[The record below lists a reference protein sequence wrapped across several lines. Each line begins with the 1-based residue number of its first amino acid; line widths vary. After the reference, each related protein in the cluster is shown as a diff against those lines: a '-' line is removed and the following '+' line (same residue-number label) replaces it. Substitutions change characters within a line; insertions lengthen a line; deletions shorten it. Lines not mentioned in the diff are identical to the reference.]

1 MMSWNRGWSAAF
13 ALLCLV
19 LTGAEPPAVA
29 ARVPLETFAD
39 NPAVG
44 RPKLSPNGRYI
55 AAPLWRGKDD
65 GVAVYEVDAPPNAR
79 IKRISLPA
87 DLDVDWVEWA
97 NDDRL
102 LISLSKSGLT
112 FRGGLKINTSLS
124 RVIALDRDG
133 QNMVVL
139 FANSRRHRGNFDLS
153 EIVHSLPDDPNSV
166 LMAANDNR
174 NHNNLY
180 RVNVYDGKAELV
192 ARGGQ
197 DTFQWLTDLKGE
209 PRARWDFRP
218 RFDRVE
224 LLVRAADGDWERVAH
239 YGFRDL
245 PTLNIV
251 GFGDDPRIALV
262 ASRQTGDRYALHE
275 YDTTTRTL
283 GKVLFQHPRVD
294 VGEPVGGPIYD
305 PASTKLIGVY
315 YVDDVW
321 ERHYFDPEFA
331 ALQGRLDAT
340 FKDAAIIRMQSW
352 SADRSRFVIFTSG
365 PKDPGTYY
373 VFDVK
378 SGRATLIG
386 RLHPNIPPNELG
398 EMIIIKYKARDGTP
412 IPGYLTMPPGRG
424 DKNLPMV
431 VMPHGGPEH
440 RDYVQYDQW
449 AQMLA
454 NRGYLVFQPNFRG
467 SGGYGKT
474 FAEAGYRQWGRRMQ
488 DDVTDGVQA
497 LIADGT
503 ADPNRICIV
512 GASYGGYAALA
523 GGAFTPDLY
532 RCVLAI
538 AAVADLPAFLE
549 TREKQLGDESA
560 IYDYWIRLLGDPKT
574 DLQQM
579 QSVSPALQAS
589 KFKAPVLL
597 IHGDEDDNVPIDQSQ
612 RMEKALQAAGKQVRF
627 VTINGEGHNF
637 SKRSSDIKVMSE
649 MEAFLAATLGGST
662 PGIAGRNWLEPVA
675 PKQ

>member
-1 MMSWNRGWSAAF
+1 MTSRHCILSAAF
-13 ALLCLV
+13 AVLCLA
-19 LTGAEPPAVA
+19 LIWSATSAA
-29 ARVPLETFAD
+29 ARVPLQTFAA
-39 NPAVG
+39 NSAVG
-44 RPKLSPNGRYI
+44 RPKLSPNGKYI

-65 GVAVYEVDAPPNAR
+65 GVAVYEVDAPPNSR
-79 IKRISLPA
+79 IKRISLPP

-102 LISLSKSGLT
+102 LISLSKRGTT
-112 FRGGLKINTSLS
+112 FLGRIKIDAELS

-139 FANSRRHRGNFDLS
+139 FANSRRYRGNFDLS
-153 EIVHSLPDDPNSV
+153 DIVHTLPDDPKAV
-166 LMAANDNR
+166 LMSANDSR

-180 RVNVYDGKAELV
+180 RVDVFDGNAELV

-197 DTFQWLTDLKGE
+197 NTFQWLTDVKGE

-218 RFDRVE
+218 RYDRVE
-224 LLVRAADGDWERVAH
+224 VLVRAEDGDWDRVAH

-275 YDTTTRTL
+275 FDTTTRTL
-283 GKVLFQHPRVD
+283 GKVLFSHPRVD
-294 VGEPVGGPIYD
+294 IGDPVGGPIYD
-305 PASTKLIGVY
+305 PATTKLIGVY
-315 YVDDVW
+315 YVDDLW

-331 ALQGRLDAT
+331 ALQSKLDVT

-352 SADRSRFVIFTSG
+352 SKDRSRFVIFTSG

-373 VFDVK
+373 VYDAK
-378 SGRATLIG
+378 SASATLIG
-386 RLHPNIPPNELG
+386 RLHPDIPPGELG
-398 EMIIIKYKARDGTP
+398 EMVIIKYKARDGAP

-424 DKNLPMV
+424 DKKLPMV

-440 RDYVQYDQW
+440 RDYVHYDHW

-467 SGGYGKT
+467 SGGYGKA

-503 ADPNRICIV
+503 ADPNRICIA

-532 RCVLAI
+532 KCVVAI
-538 AAVADLPAFLE
+538 AGVTDLPAFLE
-549 TREKQLGDESA
+549 TREDQLGGESA
-560 IYDYWIRLLGDPKT
+560 IYDYWIRLLGDPKI
-574 DLQQM
+574 DLEQM
-579 QSVSPALQAS
+579 KAVSPALQAT
-589 KFKAPVLL
+589 KFRAPVLL
-597 IHGDEDDNVPIDQSQ
+597 IHGDKDDNVPIDQSQ
-612 RMEKALQAAGKQVRF
+612 RMEKALQAAGKQVHF
-627 VTINGEGHNF
+627 VTVSGEGHNF
-637 SKRSSDIKVMSE
+637 SKRASDIKAMSE
-649 MEAFLAATLGGST
+649 METFFATHLGAATPGG
-662 PGIAGRNWLEPVA
+662 PWLKPTEP
-675 PKQ
+675 KN